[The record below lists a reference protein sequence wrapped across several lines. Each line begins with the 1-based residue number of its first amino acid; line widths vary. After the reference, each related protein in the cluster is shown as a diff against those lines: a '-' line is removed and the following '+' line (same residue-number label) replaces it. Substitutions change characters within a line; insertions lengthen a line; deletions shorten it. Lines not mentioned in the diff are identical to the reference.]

1 MKNVPSVYG
10 AGIQTHDPE
19 HESTP
24 ITTPAQKSLHPQWV
38 KFNIMNT

>member
-24 ITTPAQKSLHPQWV
+24 ITTGPGLPPKKVDIPNELSL
-38 KFNIMNT
+38 T